1 MRRIS
6 LATCIGALMVLL
18 ACPLSWSQGN
28 PGDTVPFDHWAYDAV
43 QQLSDLGVIIGYP
56 DGTFRGDRAITRYEF
71 AMAVSRLLDLFQ
83 APSLSGA
90 AGPTGPTG
98 APGAEGPR
106 GPEGARG
113 PAGPAGADGIAR
125 FDEAQIRRLVGRLT
139 EEFSDELQA
148 LRDDVSLL
156 TDDTAALSARVAA
169 LEEKAP
175 TTEVYGWVDYRLG
188 FAGKIAFDHDFDNLT
203 AKVGV
208 RGRIS
213 DEASAHLAFKYADAY
228 VPLSVIDPEQTEGPG
243 FLAPPGTHR
252 PYGYGREDLWLD
264 EAYVEVRPRGDEGKS
279 TWIIG
284 RQFFKYGH
292 GLLANNSR
300 RALNGI
306 RFHKRDLFTDNI
318 NLDFFA
324 GGATYDWV
332 PARPFPGHSDGYV
345 AARLDYTRPKWSWGL
360 NFLPDGVGNEL
371 VYSTDLKLRL
381 GGNRWI
387 HAEYARQ
394 NRHANRPA
402 YQFKNSADTAWMLTA
417 DLLNNDDWHITG
429 FYSRVQPEYD
439 VVYSSIH
446 PYFEVNQE
454 QRPGN
459 MFPWDRWLRNPFAV
473 TNFKCSGLYVDT
485 YLGDTPISL
494 VYLRPHAISEW
505 WLLSQSAADDY
516 RSLWAISATRP
527 LADGLDM
534 RLTYAR
540 QCPSSNATPGT
551 RRQEILRAEWTLAF

>member
-1 MRRIS
+1 MRRIA

-71 AMAVSRLLDLFQ
+71 AMAVSRILDLFS

-90 AGPTGPTG
+90 AGATGPTG

-113 PAGPAGADGIAR
+113 PVGPAGADGVAR
-125 FDEAQIRRLVGRLT
+125 LDEAQIRHLVMRLT
-139 EEFSDELQA
+139 EEFRDELQA
-148 LRDDVSLL
+148 LRDDVDLL
-156 TDDTAALSARVAA
+156 TDDMAALSTRVTA

-188 FAGKIAFDHDFDNLT
+188 FVGRIAFDHDFDNLT
-203 AKVGV
+203 AKVGI

-306 RFHKRDLFTDNI
+306 RFHKRDLFADNI

-371 VYSTDLKLRL
+371 VYSTDLKLRM

-402 YQFKNSADTAWMLTA
+402 YQFKSSADTAWMLTA

-446 PYFEVNQE
+446 PYFEVNQRTAPGKYVPLGSLAAQPVCSYQLQV
-454 QRPGN
+454 QR
-459 MFPWDRWLRNPFAV
+459 
-473 TNFKCSGLYVDT
+473 
-485 YLGDTPISL
+485 
-494 VYLRPHAISEW
+494 AI
-505 WLLSQSAADDY
+505 
-516 RSLWAISATRP
+516 
-527 LADGLDM
+527 
-534 RLTYAR
+534 
-540 QCPSSNATPGT
+540 C
-551 RRQEILRAEWTLAF
+551 